1 MDWRHKMAKAIT
13 YPDQNHTQP
22 KIMQYSV
29 SVQTQLPA
37 NVVLQIAY
45 VGNKASQLEIN
56 KSIDALPAQYYNQ
69 GAAGV
74 TFLADAG
81 YRTRWRVAPRIVV
94 ELCDS
99 SKTVLAT
106 SVPRIYQR
114 NGQLC
119 VEGERA
125 L

>member
-1 MDWRHKMAKAIT
+1 
-13 YPDQNHTQP
+13 
-22 KIMQYSV
+22 MQYSV

-56 KSIDALPAQYYNQ
+56 KSINALPAQYYNQ

-74 TFLADAG
+74 TFLQTQVPNPMAG
-81 YRTRWRVAPRIVV
+81 QLPG
-94 ELCDS
+94 S
-99 SKTVLAT
+99 SLNSATVQRQFLLLPV
-106 SVPRIYQR
+106 SRIYER

-119 VEGERA
+119 FEREA
-125 L
+125 FSITHCKRPSLSE